1 MPGKPYTFDEMR
13 AALVRHRDEGHP
25 KLGLVPFFPVPSFID
40 PGLMSAAL
48 DRMIALI
55 DAMTPE
61 ERTLSN
67 VLPLSP
73 DRQKELAGI
82 TGHNIREVQGLIAGR
97 QSVEFV
103 KHVYLHS

>member
-13 AALVRHRDEGHP
+13 AALIRHRDEGYP
-25 KLGLVPFFPVPSFID
+25 KLGLVPFFPVPS
-40 PGLMSAAL
+40 AVV

-67 VLPLSP
+67 ILPLSP

-82 TGHNIREVQGLIAGR
+82 TGNNIREVQGLIAGR